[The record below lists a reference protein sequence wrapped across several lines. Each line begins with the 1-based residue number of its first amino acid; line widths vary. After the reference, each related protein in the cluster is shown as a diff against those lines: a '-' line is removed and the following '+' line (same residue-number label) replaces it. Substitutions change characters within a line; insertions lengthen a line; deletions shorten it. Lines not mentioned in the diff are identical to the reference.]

1 MLYFMFHVMV
11 SQADSACKYRLP
23 KSGNTGGGTSVLASF
38 GWILDGMGWQWD
50 GSGSGSGSAS
60 FFFLKHGL
68 KIEGLANEIC
78 FFY

>member
-1 MLYFMFHVMV
+1 MLYFMVHVMV

-23 KSGNTGGGTSVLASF
+23 KSGNTGGGTSVLAVYF

-60 FFFLKHGL
+60 FLFCETWLKNSRVS
-68 KIEGLANEIC
+68 E
-78 FFY
+78 